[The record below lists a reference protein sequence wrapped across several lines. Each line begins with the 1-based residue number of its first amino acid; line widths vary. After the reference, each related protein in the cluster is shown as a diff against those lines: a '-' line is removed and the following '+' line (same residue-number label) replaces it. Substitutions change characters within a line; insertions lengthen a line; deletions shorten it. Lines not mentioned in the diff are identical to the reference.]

1 MEQSNRPIKGK
12 KSKNKKKKRN
22 CYARKLILLIVIFLL
37 IIIIFN
43 LKKNHKIEETSE
55 DENEDSQIIEQQHEE
70 KPKQKIDDWRL
81 ALANYDNILP
91 EDFEVELANIDK
103 DRQFDARA
111 IKDLNQMMNDMRE
124 DGITN
129 IWVQSA
135 YRSVKSQ
142 KKLYDKSIK
151 KYLEQGKSQEEA
163 EKLTLEYIN
172 KPGSSDHN
180 LGLAVDFNYVE
191 NSFEEMEG
199 YKWLTENAEKYGFVL
214 RYPKDKEDITKIAFE
229 SWHWRY
235 VGEEHAKKMNELNMC
250 LEEYVSYL
258 IKKL

>member
-43 LKKNHKIEETSE
+43 LTKHHKIEETSA

-151 KYLEQGKSQEEA
+151 IFR
-163 EKLTLEYIN
+163 T
-172 KPGSSDHN
+172 
-180 LGLAVDFNYVE
+180 
-191 NSFEEMEG
+191 
-199 YKWLTENAEKYGFVL
+199 
-214 RYPKDKEDITKIAFE
+214 R
-229 SWHWRY
+229 
-235 VGEEHAKKMNELNMC
+235 
-250 LEEYVSYL
+250 
-258 IKKL
+258 